1 MICQGGGAD
10 VSEIKKN
17 CVKGLEKGRLCKD
30 CRAYHGRKQMNSVKD
45 SRNVKKNSGA
55 VQKCCKTLSLLFL
68 RELFQVIQCSQGEAA
83 NHALDLANP
92 RESQLLSAWSN
103 QKGRRLDGGMT
114 PPRVSVHHVLKWR
127 CWWST
132 LMPPFEVTSEH
143 STLSLCG
150 WGVMSWFEVPQEGL
164 FIFVL

>member
-1 MICQGGGAD
+1 M
-10 VSEIKKN
+10 S
-17 CVKGLEKGRLCKD
+17 
-30 CRAYHGRKQMNSVKD
+30 SVKD

-68 RELFQVIQCSQGEAA
+68 RELFQVIQCSQRQVA
-83 NHALDLANP
+83 NRALDLANP

-103 QKGRRLDGGMT
+103 QKGRRLDGGMV
-114 PPRVSVHHVLKWR
+114 PPRVSVHHILKWR

-132 LMPPFEVTSEH
+132 LMPPFEVTSAH
-143 STLSLCG
+143 STPSLCG

-164 FIFVL
+164 FHFCPLKPVQILNSGMLQVKPQMSESALQILHSQSLH